1 VLVTNLGYPRI
12 GRQRELKRLLESYW
26 EGRCSTAELID
37 GAQAIEEA
45 NWRRQLECGIELL
58 PVGDFSLYDHVLDTA
73 VMFSLIPARFKP
85 LEDHGGLDLYF
96 ALARGTEDA
105 PALAMRKWFDTNY
118 HYLVPEW
125 NPETQPV
132 LSRNLPLDAFRRA
145 QRRLGTAGKPVV
157 LGPFTFVKL
166 SRVTNWQEALE
177 AMVPPYTQMLQEMEA
192 AGVEWVEVDEPALV
206 CDVTA
211 AELKALTA
219 TYTELA
225 RSLKN
230 LKIMLQT
237 YFGSANWFS
246 HLITLP
252 VAGIGL
258 DFVRGRRG
266 NLANLEHYGF
276 PPGKVLGAGIVDG
289 RNVWRTNI
297 EEALRLLEKLQSF
310 VPRERL
316 WLQPSCSL
324 LHLPL
329 STAGENSLP
338 PALREALAF
347 ADERLAELRLLK
359 RALAEGTGVVAPEIS
374 AANRALRALETMD
387 HRRIPAV
394 RARVAALKEEDFS
407 RPTPFSERKELQK
420 RRLGLPPLPTT
431 TIGSFPQTPDL
442 RAARARFRRGE
453 ISRQEYQALVREK
466 IAAWIRLQER
476 LGLDLLVHGEFERSD
491 MVEYFAA
498 RLPGFALTTNGWV
511 QSYGSRC
518 VKPPILY
525 GDVWRS
531 QPLTVAETTHAQS
544 LTSKPVKAILTGP
557 VTLLK
562 WSFVREDLSEQ
573 EIAYQLALVIRD
585 EIRDL
590 EREGITA
597 IQIDE
602 PAFREGLPLRAR
614 DRERYLYWAVTAF
627 RLATAGAGPETQ
639 IHTHMCYSEFGD
651 IIHAIEGLDADV
663 ISLEAARSGAG
674 VLAAFRKAGYRRDI
688 GLGVFDVH
696 SPHPPEEEAMARL
709 LREALRVFAA
719 EQLWVNPDCGLKTRR
734 EEEAV
739 AALER
744 MVAVARRLRATLAPE
759 RHGK

>member
-1 VLVTNLGYPRI
+1 MLVTNLGYPRI
-12 GRQRELKRLLESYW
+12 GRQRELKRLLELYW
-26 EGRCSTAELID
+26 EGKCSAAELID

-45 NWRRQLECGIELL
+45 NWRRQLELGVEFL

-73 VMFSLIPARFKP
+73 LMFGLIPVRFKP
-85 LEDHGGLDLYF
+85 LEDHSGLDLYF

-105 PALAMRKWFDTNY
+105 PPLAMRKWFNTNY

-125 NPETQPV
+125 DPETQPV

-145 QRRLGTAGKPVV
+145 QRRLGTAGKPVI

-166 SRVTNWQEALE
+166 SRVTDWQEALE
-177 AMVPPYTQMLQEMEA
+177 VIIPPYTQMLQEMEV
-192 AGVEWVEVDEPALV
+192 AGVEWVQVDEPALV
-206 CDVTA
+206 CDITA

-246 HLITLP
+246 YLIALP

-258 DFVRGRRG
+258 DFIYGRRG

-276 PPGKVLGAGIVDG
+276 PPDKVLGAGIVNG
-289 RNVWRTNI
+289 RNVWRTDL
-297 EEALRLLEKLQSF
+297 EEALRLLERLLSF
-310 VPRERL
+310 APLERL

-324 LHLPL
+324 LHLPVT
-329 STAGENSLP
+329 TAEENSLSP
-338 PALREALAF
+338 VLRKALAF
-347 ADERLAELRLLK
+347 ADERLTELRLLK
-359 RALAEGTGVVAPEIS
+359 RALSEGTGAVDSEIS
-374 AANRALRALETMD
+374 AATYALRALETID
-387 HRRIPAV
+387 HRCIPAV

-407 RPTPFSERKELQK
+407 RPTPFFERKELQK

-453 ISRQEYQALVREK
+453 LGHQEYQALIREK

-525 GDVWRS
+525 GDVWRR
-531 QPLTVAETTHAQS
+531 QPLTIAETTYAQS

-557 VTLLK
+557 VTFLK

-602 PAFREGLPLRAR
+602 PAFREALPLRAR

-627 RLATAGAGPETQ
+627 RLATAGAAPETQ

-674 VLAAFRKAGYRRDI
+674 VFTAFRKAGYRRDI
-688 GLGVFDVH
+688 GLGIFDVH
-696 SPHPPEEEAMARL
+696 SPHPPEEKAMERL
-709 LREALRVFAA
+709 AREALRFFAA
-719 EQLWVNPDCGLKTRR
+719 EQLWINPDCGLKTRR

-739 AALER
+739 TALAR
-744 MVAVARRLRATLAPE
+744 MMAVARRLRAALNAE
-759 RHGK
+759 K

>member
-1 VLVTNLGYPRI
+1 
-12 GRQRELKRLLESYW
+12 
-26 EGRCSTAELID
+26 
-37 GAQAIEEA
+37 
-45 NWRRQLECGIELL
+45 
-58 PVGDFSLYDHVLDTA
+58 
-73 VMFSLIPARFKP
+73 M
-85 LEDHGGLDLYF
+85 
-96 ALARGTEDA
+96 
-105 PALAMRKWFDTNY
+105 
-118 HYLVPEW
+118 
-125 NPETQPV
+125 

-145 QRRLGTAGKPVV
+145 QRLLGIAGKPVV

-166 SRVTNWQEALE
+166 SRVADWQRALE
-177 AMVPPYTQMLQEMEA
+177 AIIPPYVQMLQKMEA
-192 AGVEWVEVDEPALV
+192 AGVTWVQVDEPVLV

-225 RSLKN
+225 RHLKN

-246 HLITLP
+246 YLIALP

-258 DFVRGRRG
+258 NFVRGRRG

-276 PPGKVLGAGIVDG
+276 PPDKVFGAGIGDG

-297 EEALRLLEKLQSF
+297 EEALRLLERLQSF

-324 LHLPL
+324 LHLPVT
-329 STAGENSLP
+329 TAGENSLP

-347 ADERLAELRLLK
+347 ADERLAELAILK
-359 RALAEGTGVVAPEIS
+359 RALTEGTGTVDREITT
-374 AANRALRALETMD
+374 ANRALRTLEMVD
-387 HRRIPAV
+387 HRCIPAV

-407 RPTPFSERKELQK
+407 RPTPFAERKELQK

-431 TIGSFPQTPDL
+431 IGSFPQTPDV

-453 ISRQEYQALVREK
+453 LGRQEYQALIREK

-476 LGLDLLVHGEFERSD
+476 IGIDLLVHGEFERSD

-498 RLPGFALTTNGWV
+498 QLPGFALTANGWV

-531 QPLTVAETTHAQS
+531 QPLTVAETTYAQS

-557 VTLLK
+557 VTFLK

-590 EREGITA
+590 EREGIAA

-614 DRERYLYWAVTAF
+614 DRERYLYW
-627 RLATAGAGPETQ
+627 
-639 IHTHMCYSEFGD
+639 
-651 IIHAIEGLDADV
+651 
-663 ISLEAARSGAG
+663 
-674 VLAAFRKAGYRRDI
+674 
-688 GLGVFDVH
+688 
-696 SPHPPEEEAMARL
+696 EE
-709 LREALRVFAA
+709 V
-719 EQLWVNPDCGLKTRR
+719 V
-734 EEEAV
+734 
-739 AALER
+739 
-744 MVAVARRLRATLAPE
+744 
-759 RHGK
+759 